1 MFIGIDVGGTYTDAV
16 LTDGHKIIGKKK
28 FLTRHDDLLS
38 SLLGALD
45 AVMAGQDIT
54 RVRRVVLSTT
64 LVTNIIAEKK
74 YPPVALVLAPGPGL
88 NPAEYRF
95 GTLTKVVAGAVDY
108 RGREIV
114 PVNPKEIIEA
124 GQDIVS
130 RDYDRAAVI
139 GKFSSR
145 SNRQEILMKDILAK
159 EVPNLSV
166 EMGHR
171 VSGQLN
177 YPRRIATTMLTA
189 ATKDVFAG
197 FVRSV
202 QDSLSS
208 RNITAPAFILKADGG
223 TIPLKAALRM
233 PVETIFSGPA
243 ASTLG
248 AMCLTPK
255 DQTSVVVDI
264 GGTTADI
271 AVILSGEPLLASQGA
286 KVEEYLT
293 HVRAFAVKSVPLGGD
308 STVSI
313 REGQIEILPK
323 RSGPP
328 FCMGGEGPTPTD
340 ALRYLNKVDVGDQTK
355 ASEIMSRVAEE
366 IGITAEEA
374 AKRIVEK
381 ACLIIVNAIEQMF
394 REWEE
399 EPAYRVWQ
407 IVRKVKIRPNNIV
420 GVGGAASGLIPE
432 AARILGCRAIIPEHA
447 EVANA
452 LGAAA
457 AQPTVAVNVRIDTEQ
472 GYYTV
477 AEDGSTGV
485 VPKGR
490 SLTEEQAINLA
501 EDELYEIAAKLQV
514 SQYVKKVEVVH
525 SEVFNIVRGWST
537 TGKIFDICI
546 QTPRDI
552 LFYLGQGESGDE

>member
-16 LTDGHKIIGKKK
+16 LTDGQKIIGKKK
-28 FLTRHDDLLS
+28 FPTKHDDLLS

-45 AVMAGQDIT
+45 AVIAGQDIT
-54 RVRRVVLSTT
+54 RIRRVVLSTT
-64 LVTNIIAEKK
+64 LITNIIAEKK
-74 YPPVALVLAPGPGL
+74 YPPVALILAPGPGL
-88 NPAEYRF
+88 NPAGYRF

-114 PVNPKEIIEA
+114 PVNQKEIAEA
-124 GQDIVS
+124 GRDIKNQN
-130 RDYDRAAVI
+130 YDRAAVI

-145 SNRQEILMKDILAK
+145 NNRQEILIKDILAQ
-159 EVPNLSV
+159 EIPDLTL
-166 EMGHR
+166 EIGHC

-189 ATKDVFAG
+189 ATKEAFAG
-197 FVRSV
+197 FVQSV
-202 QDSLSS
+202 QDSLRT
-208 RNITAPAFILKADGG
+208 RNLTAPAFILKADGG
-223 TIPLKAALRM
+223 AIPLESALQM

-248 AMCLTPK
+248 AMSLSPK

-264 GGTTADI
+264 GGTTTDLAL
-271 AVILSGEPLLASQGA
+271 ILSGDPLLASKGA

-293 HVRAFAVKSVPLGGD
+293 HVRSFAVKSVPLGGD
-308 STVSI
+308 STISI
-313 REGQIEILPK
+313 RDGMVQIHPG

-328 FCMGGEGPTPTD
+328 YCMGGEEPTPTD
-340 ALRYLNKVDVGDQTK
+340 ALRYLNKVEVGDQTR
-355 ASEIMSRVAEE
+355 AVEIMTRVAKE
-366 IGITAEEA
+366 INVTPDDA

-381 ACLIIVNAIEQMF
+381 TCSIIVNAIEQMF

-407 IVRKVKIRPNNIV
+407 IVRKVKIRPANIV
-420 GVGGAASGLIPE
+420 GVGGAANGLIPE
-432 AARILGCRAIIPEHA
+432 AARILGCKAIIPEHA

-452 LGAAA
+452 LGAAV
-457 AQPTVAVNVRIDTEQ
+457 AQPTVTVNVRIDTEQ

-490 SLTEEQAINLA
+490 SFSEEQAIKLA
-501 EDELYEIAAKLQV
+501 QDKLYEIADRLQV
-514 SQYVKKVEVVH
+514 KEYVKTVEVVH
-525 SEVFNIVRGWST
+525 SEVFNMVRGWST
-537 TGKIFDICI
+537 TGKIFDVSI

-552 LFYLGQGESGDE
+552 LCYLGQGESVDE

>member
-16 LTDGHKIIGKKK
+16 LTDGEKIIGKTK
-28 FLTRHDDLLS
+28 FLTRHDNLLL

-45 AVMAGQDIT
+45 AVIAGQDIT
-54 RVRRVVLSTT
+54 QIRRVVLSTT
-64 LVTNIIAEKK
+64 LITNIIAEKK

-108 RGREIV
+108 RGREIA
-114 PVNPKEIIEA
+114 PVNSTDIIEA
-124 GQDIVS
+124 GRDIKS
-130 RDYDRAAVI
+130 KKYDRAAVV

-145 SNRQEILMKDILAK
+145 NNSQEILIKDILAQ
-159 EVPNLSV
+159 ETPDLTV

-189 ATKDVFAG
+189 ATKEVFAE

-202 QDSLSS
+202 QDSLRS

-223 TIPLKAALRM
+223 TIPLESALHM

-248 AMCLTPK
+248 AMSLSPK
-255 DQTSVVVDI
+255 GQDSVVVDI
-264 GGTTADI
+264 GGTTTDLAL
-271 AVILSGEPLLASQGA
+271 ILSGEPLLASKGA

-293 HVRAFAVKSVPLGGD
+293 HVKSFAVKSVPLGGD
-308 STVSI
+308 SLVSFQG
-313 REGQIEILPK
+313 GQIEILPE

-328 FCMGGEGPTPTD
+328 YCMGGEGPTPTD
-340 ALRYLNKVDVGDQTK
+340 ALRYLDKVDVGDKTK
-355 ASEIMSRVAEE
+355 AAEVMNRVAEE
-366 IGITAEEA
+366 TGSTPDQI
-374 AKRIVEK
+374 AKSIVEK

-394 REWEE
+394 KEWEE

-407 IVRKVKIRPNNIV
+407 IVRKVKIRPDNIV
-420 GVGGAASGLIPE
+420 GVGGAANGLIPE
-432 AARILGCRAIIPEHA
+432 AARLLGCKAIIPEHA

-452 LGAAA
+452 LGAAV
-457 AQPTVAVNVRIDTEQ
+457 AQPTVTVNLRIDTEQ

-477 AEDGSTGV
+477 VEDGSIGE

-490 SLTEEQAINLA
+490 SFTEEQAIELA
-501 EDELYEIAAKLQV
+501 RDKLYEVAEKLQV
-514 SQYVKKVEVVH
+514 KEYVKTVEVVH
-525 SEVFNIVRGWST
+525 SEVFNMVRGWST
-537 TGKIFDICI
+537 TGKIFDISI

-552 LFYLGQGESGDE
+552 LCYLGEGESGDE